1 MGEVCKCLKKP
12 PIPAAGQLARQRKDF
27 VLDIKPTTVLTIQED
42 KYEEEEDLE
51 GDDEDDTCI
60 ICMDNPKNAVFYK
73 CGHLATCMECAC
85 LLKQR
90 KESCVICREKIEDV
104 IRAFRV

>member
-1 MGEVCKCLKKP
+1 MKKQ
-12 PIPAAGQLARQRKDF
+12 PIPSTGQLPRQRKDF
-27 VLDIKPTTVLTIQED
+27 VAEIKPATVLSIQED
-42 KYEEEEDLE
+42 KYEEEEDLG
-51 GDDEDDTCI
+51 GDNEDDTCI
-60 ICMDNPKNAVFYK
+60 ICMDSPKNAVFYK
-73 CGHLATCMECAC
+73 CGNLDTCMECAC